1 MAKSYQRSLLIGL
14 ITLAPLFGACEQAD
28 ISGVTEQPTAS
39 VAYKGGKQAK
49 VLKKKARSP
58 KTTVDSDVATHG
70 KGLELKIGKFE
81 LWVPKGAVRTPTT
94 FRMTI
99 VEGDLVG
106 VSLEAWDNQGNPVTQ
121 FQVPLRLTL
130 PYDEIDPNEIRN
142 PSDLRLAN
150 IVSATDE
157 TILELVHVSVDK
169 KSKTITGNIM
179 HFSVWSVALEL
190 SKELSPGID

>member
-1 MAKSYQRSLLIGL
+1 MAKSYQRTLLVGL
-14 ITLAPLFGACEQAD
+14 LTLAPFFGACEQAD

-49 VLKKKARSP
+49 VLKRKASSP
-58 KTTVDSDVATHG
+58 RTTVDSDVATHG
-70 KGLELKIGKFE
+70 KSVELRIGKFE

-94 FRMTI
+94 FRMTV
-99 VEGDLVG
+99 VEGDIVG

-130 PYDEIDPNEIRN
+130 PYDEIDPNEIRSL
-142 PSDLRLAN
+142 SDLRLAN

-169 KSKTITGNIM
+169 KSQTITGNIT
-179 HFSVWSVALEL
+179 HFSVWSLAIDLA
-190 SKELSPGID
+190 KELSPGID